1 MEQNMRIRIVT
12 DSTCD
17 LPAKIIAE
25 HEIEVMPLYINFGK
39 QGYLDGV
46 EITRQEFYTR
56 LPNYDPPP
64 TTATPSIDSFL
75 ETYARLVE
83 EGAKE
88 ILSIHNSEKLS
99 ATINVARKAAEQFKT
114 IPVTVLDS
122 MQVSLG
128 TGFVVLEAAR
138 SIAEGLHLK
147 EILGKLEALNPRVF
161 VFAALDTLEFLRRS
175 GRMNGVVA
183 GIGSVLQL
191 KPILKM
197 NKGEP
202 TSDRVRTRERAIRRL
217 LELIKNVQPYETLAL
232 VHTNAP
238 EAADQLWERVKTLF
252 PDLPKPLSVNVTP
265 VLGAHLGPN
274 AVGFALVQKAT

>member
-1 MEQNMRIRIVT
+1 MSIRIVT

-17 LPAKIIAE
+17 LPPELIDE
-25 HEIEVMPLYINFGK
+25 HEITVMPLYINFGE
-39 QGYLDGV
+39 QGFLDGI
-46 EITRQEFYTR
+46 EITRQEFYNR
-56 LPNYDPPP
+56 LPDYNPPP

-75 ETYARLVE
+75 EIYERLAK
-83 EGAKE
+83 EGARE
-88 ILSIHNSEKLS
+88 ILSIHISERLS
-99 ATINVARKAAEQFKT
+99 ATINVARKAAEQFKA

-128 TGFVVLEAAR
+128 TGFVVMEAAK
-138 SIAEGLHLK
+138 SITSGLHLR
-147 EILGKLEALNPRVF
+147 EIIAKLESLNPRVF
-161 VFAALDTLEFLRRS
+161 VFAALDTLEYLRRS

-197 NKGEP
+197 NQGEP
-202 TSDRVRTRERAIRRL
+202 TSDRVRTRERAIKHL
-217 LELIKNVQPYETLAL
+217 LELIRNVEPLESLAL

-238 EAADQLWERVKTLF
+238 EAAEQLWERVKSLF

-274 AVGFALVQKAT
+274 AVGFALIQKAS

>member
-1 MEQNMRIRIVT
+1 MSIRIVT

-17 LPAKIIAE
+17 LPPKLIAE
-25 HEIEVMPLYINFGK
+25 NNITVLPLYINIGE

-56 LPNYDPPP
+56 LPDFDPPP
-64 TTATPSIDSFL
+64 TTATPSIDTFL
-75 ETYARLVE
+75 EVYRKLAS

-88 ILSIHNSEKLS
+88 ILSIHISERLS
-99 ATINVARKAAEQFKT
+99 ATINVARKAAEQYKS

-122 MQVSLG
+122 MQISLG
-128 TGFVVLEAAR
+128 TGFLVLEAAR

-147 EILGKLEALNPRVF
+147 EILSKIESLNPRIF
-161 VFAALDTLEFLRRS
+161 VFAALDTLEYLRRS

-183 GIGSVLQL
+183 GIGGVLQL

-197 NKGEP
+197 NQGEP
-202 TSDRVRTRERAIRRL
+202 TSDRVRTRERALKHL
-217 LELIKNVQPYETLAL
+217 LHLIKNVQPFESLAL

-238 EAADQLWERVKTLF
+238 EAAENLWKRVIAHF
-252 PDLPKPLSVNVTP
+252 PDLPNPLSVNVTP

-274 AVGFALVQKAT
+274 AVGFALVQKG

>member
-1 MEQNMRIRIVT
+1 MSIRIVT

-17 LPAKIIAE
+17 LPQKILDD
-25 HEIEVMPLYINFGK
+25 HNIEVMPLYINIGE
-39 QGYLDGV
+39 QGYLDGI

-56 LPNYDPPP
+56 LPEFDPPP
-64 TTATPSIDSFL
+64 TTATPSIETFL
-75 ETYARLVE
+75 ELYDRLAK

-88 ILSIHNSEKLS
+88 ILSIHISERLS
-99 ATINVARKAAEQFKT
+99 ATINVARKAAEQFKS

-128 TGFVVLEAAR
+128 TGFLVLEAAR
-138 SIAEGLHLK
+138 SIADGLHLK
-147 EILGKLEALNPRVF
+147 EILSKLESMHPRVF

-197 NKGEP
+197 NQGDP
-202 TSDRVRTRERAIRRL
+202 TSDRVRTREKALKHL
-217 LELIKNVQPYETLAL
+217 LQLIKNVQPFETLAL

-238 EAADQLWERVKTLF
+238 EAAEELWERVKAHF
-252 PDLPKPLSVNVTP
+252 PELPNPLSVNVTP

-274 AVGFALVQKAT
+274 AVGFALVQKG